1 MSLGLLSF
9 GYVATGGMWLLVPFL
24 VFVGLGYGGPIPMM
38 PALLREY
45 FGRVRLAT
53 VLGLAMGVAALGG
66 VVGPL
71 LAGLAF
77 DRLGSYQV
85 AWFGFA
91 GLVVAGMISLLT
103 TPSVGNEIRICKRK
117 H

>member
-1 MSLGLLSF
+1 
-9 GYVATGGMWLLVPFL
+9 
-24 VFVGLGYGGPIPMM
+24 MM
-38 PALLREY
+38 PALVREY

-53 VLGLAMGVAALGG
+53 VLGLVMCVAALGG
-66 VVGPL
+66 MVGPP

-85 AWFGFA
+85 AWLGFA

-103 TPSVGNEIRICKRK
+103 TPSVGNEIRSCKRE